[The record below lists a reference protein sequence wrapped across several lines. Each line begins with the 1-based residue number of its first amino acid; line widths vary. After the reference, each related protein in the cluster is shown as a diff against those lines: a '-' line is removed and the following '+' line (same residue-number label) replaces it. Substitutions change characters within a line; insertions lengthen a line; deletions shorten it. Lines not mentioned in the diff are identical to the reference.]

1 MKKQECRKRTNR
13 LIINEATLQFYLL
26 LERFHLKNRKGEE
39 HKCKIG
45 RVYLAW
51 SNCSTVYLNSRKKYT
66 AHKRDVSYGAQVSRG
81 EATLEGCRNV
91 SWCVCIFDACMHK
104 SVKHVADM
112 NH

>member
-1 MKKQECRKRTNR
+1 M
-13 LIINEATLQFYLL
+13 QFYLL

-66 AHKRDVSYGAQVSRG
+66 AHKRDVLRSA
-81 EATLEGCRNV
+81 E
-91 SWCVCIFDACMHK
+91 
-104 SVKHVADM
+104 VKRLLKVAEM
-112 NH
+112 